1 MKIARILIII
11 LVTTVISGI
20 WFLGGDKHKGK
31 GSDFKMGIGS
41 DDGMALVSISW
52 ERRMVNILLVDK
64 DREVWIPEGLGWYKS
79 GKVKKLL
86 LLENKWNLFE
96 KLLFYNFGFI
106 ADRAIELDRVNDR
119 ISDRVLIKEMGLI
132 NWIKFKLNSNQM
144 ISKEEKVDAETT
156 EEMID
161 EIMIRDFSDSSLVT
175 DETRIRVINQ
185 TEEDGL
191 AGFIGNRLERA
202 GMSVVG
208 IENARGENIKACL
221 WTYQKKPGEIISADI
236 MRRML
241 GCEEKEDKN
250 LNESEWELYLGEDWA
265 KMIKYSSYV
274 RSF

>member
-1 MKIARILIII
+1 MRIARILIII
-11 LVTTVISGI
+11 LVIIVIVGI
-20 WFLGGDKHKGK
+20 WFLGSSKHKGG
-31 GSDFKMGIGS
+31 GSDFKLGIGA
-41 DDGMALVSISW
+41 DDGLALVSISW
-52 ERRMVNILLVDK
+52 ERRMINILLVDK

-79 GKVKKLL
+79 SKVKKLL
-86 LLENKWNLFE
+86 LLENKWEMFD
-96 KLLFYNFGFI
+96 KVLFYNYGFVT
-106 ADRAIELDRVNDR
+106 DKTVELERINDWGNN
-119 ISDRVLIKEMGLI
+119 RVLIKEMGLI
-132 NWIKFKLNSNQM
+132 DWIKFKLNSGQM
-144 ISKEEKVDAETT
+144 VSKEEKIDNETAE
-156 EEMID
+156 EGLD

-191 AGFIGNRLERA
+191 AGFIGNKLEKA

-208 IENARGENIKACL
+208 IENARGENVNTCL
-221 WTYQKKPGEIISADI
+221 WSYQKKPGKMTSAVI

-250 LNESEWELYLGEDWA
+250 LSESEWELYLGEDWA

>member
-1 MKIARILIII
+1 MRIARILIII
-11 LVTTVISGI
+11 LVIIVIVGI
-20 WFLGGDKHKGK
+20 WFLGSSKHKGG
-31 GSDFKMGIGS
+31 GSDFKLGIGA
-41 DDGMALVSISW
+41 DDGLALVSISW
-52 ERRMVNILLVDK
+52 ERRMINILLVDK

-79 GKVKKLL
+79 SKVKKLL
-86 LLENKWNLFE
+86 LLENKWEMFD
-96 KLLFYNFGFI
+96 KVLFYNYGFVT
-106 ADRAIELDRVNDR
+106 DKTVELERVNDWGNN
-119 ISDRVLIKEMGLI
+119 RVLIKEMGLI
-132 NWIKFKLNSNQM
+132 DWIKFKLNSGQVV
-144 ISKEEKVDAETT
+144 SKEEKIDNETAE
-156 EEMID
+156 EGLD

-191 AGFIGNRLERA
+191 AGFIGDKLEKA

-208 IENARGENIKACL
+208 IENARGENVNTCL
-221 WTYQKKPGEIISADI
+221 WSYQKKPGKMTSAVI

-250 LNESEWELYLGEDWA
+250 LSESEWELYLGEDWA